1 MKPWVLS
8 HSGTSHPLRP
18 PPATSGFIDPG
29 RMRSAPAALRANR
42 SIDPPAPCE
51 LLAWANKPSA
61 ASKSSTSAC
70 FRRSAKTKIDLSWV
84 RWWWRRP
91 VEESSRKW
99 KWNNEPNQ
107 PLIHCVPLGEGSP
120 EFTNIMD
127 SSKTK
132 QFVLNT
138 TRYYYRHIHRSP
150 AYVVYSYTSAEE
162 LAIDACPDEIFYNRY
177 IIHSAQTP
185 LYILPTS
192 ACFITRCPRHVS
204 RWAKDSEGRR
214 SSFDWHEV
222 CLAWGHP

>member
-1 MKPWVLS
+1 M
-8 HSGTSHPLRP
+8 GQQ
-18 PPATSGFIDPG
+18 A
-29 RMRSAPAALRANR
+29 
-42 SIDPPAPCE
+42 
-51 LLAWANKPSA
+51 
-61 ASKSSTSAC
+61 
-70 FRRSAKTKIDLSWV
+70 FRRQQILDLRLLSPERQDEDRSLV
-84 RWWWRRP
+84 GP
-91 VEESSRKW
+91 LVVASSVEESSRKW